1 MKKYIVIILILIAG
15 YALADISVIPAF
27 NSGELSPKVEGRT
40 DIQKYYSGL
49 RTCENLFPKPQG
61 NLAKRPGSYYI
72 YGANDNENNVRL
84 IEFEYATSDAFV
96 LEFSDET
103 IRFYT
108 D

>member
-1 MKKYIVIILILIAG
+1 MKKYIVILITLIAG
-15 YALADISVIPAF
+15 YALADMAIIPAF

-40 DIQKYYSGL
+40 DIDKFYSGL

-61 NLAKRPGSYYI
+61 SITKRPGSYYI
-72 YGANDNENNVRL
+72 YSASEPSEDVRL
-84 IEFEYATSDAFV
+84 IEFEYSTSDAFV
-96 LEFSDET
+96 LELSDNT